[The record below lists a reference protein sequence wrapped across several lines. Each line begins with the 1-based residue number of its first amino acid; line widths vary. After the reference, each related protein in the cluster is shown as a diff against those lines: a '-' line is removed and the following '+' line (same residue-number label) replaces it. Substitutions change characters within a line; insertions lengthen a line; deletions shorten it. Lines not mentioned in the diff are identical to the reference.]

1 MLSALAPLTVWLALA
16 GAGPQDVGTGP
27 HPATYPASWEL
38 ELKFL
43 DPQRIEVAAP
53 GADRPDVYWYIVY
66 TVANPGPRSQ
76 RFFPMF
82 QIVTE
87 DLQVF
92 ETDVGISPRVFDA
105 IRERH
110 KITHKYLVEPT
121 KVIGSLLSGEDNARE
136 SVAIWRN
143 IDLSIVCFEVYVAGL
158 SGETQFA
165 PNPGYDPR
173 RPETEL
179 VRSADGSEHK
189 VVTNPRQ
196 FTLRK
201 TLEISYTLPGSRA
214 ARPGVTPVRGQVRW
228 IMR

>member
-1 MLSALAPLTVWLALA
+1 MWSAWAPLTVWLALA
-16 GAGPQDVGTGP
+16 GAAPQDVGTGP
-27 HPATYPASWEL
+27 QPSTFPASWEL
-38 ELKFL
+38 EFKFL
-43 DPQRIEVAAP
+43 DPQRIEVTAP
-53 GADRPDVYWYIVY
+53 GSDRPDVYWYIVY
-66 TVANPGPRSQ
+66 TVTNPGRRSQ

-92 ETDVGISPRVFDA
+92 DTDVGISPRVFDA
-105 IRERH
+105 IRQRH
-110 KITHKYLVEPT
+110 KALYKYLEEPT
-121 KVIGSLLSGEDNARE
+121 KVIGTLLSGEDNSRE

-143 IDLSIVCFEVYVAGL
+143 IDLSIVSFKVYVAGL
-158 SGETQFA
+158 SGETQFI
-165 PNPGYDPR
+165 PNPRYDPK

-179 VRSADGSEHK
+179 VRDPGGVEHRL
-189 VVTNPRQ
+189 VVNPRH

-201 TLEISYTLPGSRA
+201 TLEISYTLPGSPA